1 MFRML
6 PEASVKIPPKEAPD
20 QPMVPLNTE
29 LVLPTSVPLPA
40 VNEPLGFTVKGPFSP
55 SVWPASESVTV
66 PAPLVPRMIAPTVVL
81 PLSETVTP
89 ALVMM
94 AVSFTPGTLFGF
106 QFAAVFHPPLA
117 VLVEVMVAASVRKA
131 AIKRNAAATL
141 LAAISMAT
149 LALLV
154 PSNWA
159 CLKKI
164 DAE

>member
-1 MFRML
+1 MFRVL
-6 PEASVKIPPKEAPD
+6 PEAIVRVPPKEAPD
-20 QPMVPLNTE
+20 QPIVPRNTA
-29 LVLPTSVPLPA
+29 LVLPTSVPLST
-40 VNEPLGFTVKGPFSP
+40 VNEPLGFTVNGPFSP
-55 SVWPASESVTV
+55 SVWPASASLTV

-81 PLSETVTP
+81 PLSDTVTP

-94 AVSFTPGTLFGF
+94 AVSFKPGTLLGF
-106 QFAAVFHPPLA
+106 QFVAVFQPPLA
-117 VLVEVMVAASVRKA
+117 VLVQVMVAASVRKP
-131 AIKRNAAATL
+131 AIKRNAAAT

-159 CLKKI
+159 CLKKR